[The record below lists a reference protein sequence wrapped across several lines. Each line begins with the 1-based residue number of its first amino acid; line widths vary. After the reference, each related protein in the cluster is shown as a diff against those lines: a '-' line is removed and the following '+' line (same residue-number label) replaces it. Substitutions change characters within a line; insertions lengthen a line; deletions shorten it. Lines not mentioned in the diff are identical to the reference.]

1 MCMNSTSSLT
11 CVFYALTDFGT
22 GNKQTNVGAL
32 LHGPL
37 DLNHRTY
44 TQIHT
49 PTVVQGG
56 RWGGGGG
63 AWMKFIPKR
72 NAPFTYD
79 ILEPVLYEVSQLG
92 KPG

>member
-1 MCMNSTSSLT
+1 MNSTSSLT
-11 CVFYALTDFGT
+11 CVFHALTDFGT
-22 GNKQTNVGAL
+22 GNKQTNVGTL
-32 LHGPL
+32 LHRPL
-37 DLNHRTY
+37 DLNHLTY

-49 PTVVQGG
+49 PTVVQGERG
-56 RWGGGGG
+56 
-63 AWMKFIPKR
+63 WMKFIPKR

>member
-1 MCMNSTSSLT
+1 MNSTSSLT
-11 CVFYALTDFGT
+11 CVFHPLTDFGT
-22 GNKQTNVGAL
+22 GNKQTSVGTL
-32 LHGPL
+32 LHRPL

-44 TQIHT
+44 KQIHT

-56 RWGGGGG
+56 GGGGRG
-63 AWMKFIPKR
+63 WMKFIPKR

-79 ILEPVLYEVSQLG
+79 ILEPILYEVSQLG

>member
-1 MCMNSTSSLT
+1 MNSTSTLT
-11 CVFYALTDFGT
+11 CAFHALTDFGT
-22 GNKQTNVGAL
+22 GNKQTNVGTL
-32 LHGPL
+32 LHRPL

-56 RWGGGGG
+56 RGGGGQG
-63 AWMKFIPKR
+63 GMKFIPKR
-72 NAPFTYD
+72 NPPFTYD
-79 ILEPVLYEVSQLG
+79 ILEPVLYEMSQLG